1 MAADTVP
8 PGGLGRGRRS
18 RRTGPRVSGSGPSQ
32 VRSGGIVP
40 AVQAP
45 STIVHPPPVAHSLMP
60 YLVNVRHL
68 TAAAR
73 LCMRRASAPGVDG
86 LTWAS
91 YRRGLRDRLTALAEQ
106 LRVGDWTPDPVREV
120 AITSFTGKV
129 FTAAIPTVEDRI
141 VHRAM
146 RLALDPILDQRV
158 LRDWVS
164 AYRPGRSRI
173 TALRQADAHV
183 GAGRA
188 WLADV
193 DVCGA
198 SAGGSAEQF
207 VDWLAEYVTDGTFL
221 AVFRR
226 ALLGLPTP
234 LVPGSGLW
242 PVLFHLRLSQVDAVL
257 DGRPLVRFADNYIAF
272 TACRAEAVE
281 AFDAITAALAL
292 VGLRPNAR
300 KSSIRP
306 PHLANPEDLF
316 LIDG

>member
-1 MAADTVP
+1 MAAEPVA

-18 RRTGPRVSGSGPSQ
+18 HLTEPRVSGSGPSEVQ
-32 VRSGGIVP
+32 CGGIVP

-60 YLVNVRHL
+60 YLVDTRHL
-68 TAAAR
+68 KTAAR
-73 LCMRRASAPGVDG
+73 LCMRRASAPGADG
-86 LTWAS
+86 LSWAG
-91 YRRGLRDRLTALAEQ
+91 YRRGLSDRLAALAEQ
-106 LRVGDWTPDPVREV
+106 LHSGEWAPGPLREV
-120 AITSFTGKV
+120 PITSFTGKV
-129 FTAAIPTVEDRI
+129 FTAAIPTVQDRI

-146 RLALDPILDQRV
+146 RLALDPVLDQCV

-164 AYRPGRSRI
+164 AYRPGRNRI
-173 TALRQADAHV
+173 TALRQADTHIR
-183 GAGRA
+183 AGRG
-188 WLADV
+188 WLADI
-193 DVCGA
+193 DVAGA
-198 SAGGSAEQF
+198 SAGGSADQF

-221 AVFRR
+221 ARFRR
-226 ALLGLPTP
+226 ALLGLPSP

-272 TACRAEAVE
+272 TLSAAEATA

-292 VGLRPNAR
+292 VGLQPNAK

-306 PHLANPEDLF
+306 PHLANSEDLF

>member
-1 MAADTVP
+1 
-8 PGGLGRGRRS
+8 
-18 RRTGPRVSGSGPSQ
+18 
-32 VRSGGIVP
+32 
-40 AVQAP
+40 
-45 STIVHPPPVAHSLMP
+45 VHPVPVAHSLMP
-60 YLVNVRHL
+60 YLVDVRHL
-68 TAAAR
+68 IAAAR

-86 LTWAS
+86 LTWAG
-91 YRRGLRDRLTALAEQ
+91 YRRGLRDRLAALAEQ
-106 LRVGDWTPDPVREV
+106 LRAGEWTPDPLREV

-164 AYRPGRSRI
+164 AYRPGRNRI

-188 WLADV
+188 WLADI
-193 DVCGA
+193 DVAGA
-198 SAGGSAEQF
+198 SAGGNAEQF

-226 ALLGLPTP
+226 ALLGLPSP

-257 DGRPLVRFADNYIAF
+257 DGLPLVRFADNYIAF
-272 TACRAEAVE
+272 TTSRAGAAE

-292 VGLRPNAR
+292 VDLRPNAR